1 MLPELDDITRII
13 IGGRNVTRVRF
24 GGDTVWETT
33 YGYVY
38 TIENPQIE
46 YSTGNNYLSARG
58 YANYDDYVRV
68 TVDIRR
74 TYGDESVV
82 VIRGVVANVV
92 STSESWLTATLLRG
106 KYVATA
112 ASRGTVAGAARA
124 ANITSV
130 SVINQQVEGHTINAT
145 LSGLSLQV
153 SQEANVSTAGRTET
167 LPRVVT
173 FKNSNGV
180 HSITTN
186 GYTSNSK
193 CPACGSEE
201 DDSYAVITAYAWI
214 IGGTRQYYSWTSGA
228 DDTYVDT
235 PTRTAVAATRFRF
248 TIVDWE
254 GTNPNRYSWIEPSSW
269 IEPDNDQWEDEAG
282 NFFSNRQRK
291 VLFDNMGDVESSS
304 RSVKIIVEALKSD
317 GTAYPLASGA
327 DEHNDITLY
336 QEANVA
342 STPTYVLSGTPTL
355 SLWHFS
361 GDTSAEA
368 SSVNEGEPAD
378 WAVITANIIKR
389 KTETFTSGA
398 TKVTDITLSFSG
410 SSPTMSITIPSAH
423 SSWITKSV
431 LSSNEMKIYVDTN
444 DDTSA
449 RHGYVYLSAANPGG
463 GYIGNIYIDQNAMD
477 SEDEGGEE
485 PEGGDE

>member
-1 MLPELDDITRII
+1 MPKSTDIKRIVVK
-13 IGGRNVTRVRF
+13 GRDVSMVKRNGVTLW
-24 GGDTVWETT
+24 TPT

-38 TIENPQIE
+38 TIENPRIE
-46 YSTGNNYLSARG
+46 YASSNEYLSARG
-58 YANYDDYVRV
+58 YANADDYVKV
-68 TVDIRR
+68 YVD
-74 TYGDESVV
+74 V
-82 VIRGVVANVV
+82 RGTLGNRSEIIFTSIVADVQT
-92 STSESWLTATLLRG
+92 TSQSWLTRTFTHG
-106 KYVATA
+106 HYMATA
-112 ASRGTVAGAARA
+112 ESRGSVAGAARS
-124 ANITSV
+124 ANITSISV
-130 SVINQQVEGHTINAT
+130 SMTVDGTTISPT
-145 LSGLSLQV
+145 LSCSLSV

-167 LPRVVT
+167 LPSVVT
-173 FKNSNGV
+173 FKNSSDV
-180 HSITTN
+180 YSITTN

-193 CPACGSEE
+193 CPACGSAE

-228 DDTYVDT
+228 EDTYVDT
-235 PTRTAVAATRFRF
+235 TTRVAVAATRFRF

-254 GTNPNRYSWIEPSSW
+254 GTYPNRYSWIEPSSW
-269 IEPDNDQWEDEAG
+269 IEPDNDQWQDEAG

-291 VLFDNMGDVESSS
+291 VLFDNMGDVASNG
-304 RSVKIIVEALKSD
+304 RSVKIIVEVLKAD
-317 GTAYPLASGA
+317 GTAYPLASGV

-355 SLWHFS
+355 SLWSVS

-398 TKVTDITLSFSG
+398 TKVTDIPLSFSG
-410 SSPTMSITIPSAH
+410 ANPTMSITIPSAH

-431 LSSNEMKIYVDTN
+431 LSSNEMTIYVDTN

-477 SEDEGGEE
+477 SEDEGGEK
-485 PEGGDE
+485 PEGGEE